1 MQRRGGIKPLF
12 LFIKGVFCKI
22 EVEGV
27 KKMKEKGFT
36 LIELLAVIVVLAII
50 ALIATPIILGVIE
63 NSRKKAFEDTG
74 YGVVDAVRHYYI
86 DKLSKDG
93 VVGEQTFTFPN
104 SGLSLSGTEPA
115 GGKAKLHADGTIEIA
130 IHNNSYCVTKG
141 KEEDAVTSTRYVEG
155 ECKLPPSSGT
165 ETLLEN
171 VGETTTRSGCTG
183 NGVLTKV
190 THDNG
195 DVDYRYQGNCP
206 NNYVNFN
213 NETWRII
220 GIFDG
225 RMKIIR
231 DERIDSAGRKW
242 DCPGGDSGSCSG
254 YKNNWETSTLKTY
267 LNGNYYDS
275 ISSEY
280 QAMID
285 DRVTWYLGGWDD
297 AAITKE
303 AIYGYERSGASDTLY
318 SGNPATSTSTKIG
331 LVYPSDYGYATTDAC
346 TKNLNSYNNTTCK
359 NNNWMFK
366 SNYSWWTI
374 APYSSNSYSAWR
386 VNSPGDVNNYSGVH
400 TSCGVRPVLY
410 LKSSVKL
417 GGGDGSSASAAYTLS
432 M

>member
-1 MQRRGGIKPLF
+1 
-12 LFIKGVFCKI
+12 
-22 EVEGV
+22 
-27 KKMKEKGFT
+27 MKEKGFT

-74 YGVVDAVRHYYI
+74 YGVVDAIRHYYI

-104 SGLSLSGTEPA
+104 SGLSISGTEPA

-155 ECKLPPSSGT
+155 ECKLPPSSGS

-171 VGETTTRSGCTG
+171 VGETTTRTGCTG
-183 NGVLTKV
+183 EGVLTKV

-195 DVDYRYQGNCP
+195 DVDYRYQGKCP

-220 GIFDG
+220 GVFDG

-231 DERIDSAGRKW
+231 DEKLTDDKAW
-242 DCPGGDSGSCSG
+242 DCKGNPAGGDRTTCTGG
-254 YKNNWETSTLKTY
+254 YSNNWETSTLKTY
-267 LNGNYYDS
+267 LSGDYYDS
-275 ISSEY
+275 IENSTTKY
-280 QAMID
+280 RDMID
-285 DRVTWYLGGWDD
+285 TGVIWYLGGNNSSV
-297 AAITKE
+297 ITKE
-303 AIYGYERSGASDTLY
+303 VMYGYERDASKAY
-318 SGNPATSTSTKIG
+318 GSNPATSTTTKIG
-331 LVYPSDYGYATTDAC
+331 LAYPSDYGYAAEEGEGKCPATNILGSNITTG
-346 TKNLNSYNNTTCK
+346 YNITGCK
-359 NNNWMFK
+359 NNNWMFQ
-366 SNYSWWTI
+366 SSYHWWLI
-374 APYSSNSYSAWR
+374 APSSFSDFNLGWCVEGKGSVLGGFEVIYS
-386 VNSPGDVNNYSGVH
+386 H
-400 TSCGVRPVLY
+400 GVRPALY
-410 LKSSVKL
+410 LKPSVKIS
-417 GGGDGSSASAAYTLS
+417 GGDGKSTDTAYTLS

>member
-1 MQRRGGIKPLF
+1 M
-12 LFIKGVFCKI
+12 
-22 EVEGV
+22 
-27 KKMKEKGFT
+27 KKKGFT

-171 VGETTTRSGCTG
+171 VGEVTTRTGCTG

-195 DVDYRYQGNCP
+195 DIDYRYQGKCP

-220 GIFDG
+220 GVFDG

-231 DERIDSAGRKW
+231 DEKLTDDKAW
-242 DCPGGDSGSCSG
+242 DCPGGDDGSCSG
-254 YKNNWETSTLKTY
+254 FKNNWETSTLKNY
-267 LNGNYYDS
+267 LSGEYYDS
-275 ISSEY
+275 IENTTTKY
-280 QAMID
+280 RDMID
-285 DRVTWYLGGWDD
+285 TSVTWHLGGTNSSS
-297 AAITKE
+297 ITKE
-303 AIYGYERSGASDTLY
+303 EIYGCERDASKVY
-318 SGNPATSTSTKIG
+318 GSNPATSTTTKIG
-331 LVYPSDYGYATTDAC
+331 LAYPSDYGYAASSEC
-346 TKNLNSYNNTTCK
+346 TKKLSLYNDSTCK
-359 NNNWMFK
+359 GNNWMFK
-366 SNYSWWTI
+366 SYSWWLIT
-374 APYSSNSYSAWR
+374 PKSTSSSDAWYVISSGFVSCYGNSIVYFS
-386 VNSPGDVNNYSGVH
+386 SD
-400 TSCGVRPVLY
+400 VRPALY
-410 LKSSVKL
+410 LKPSVKIS
-417 GGGDGSSASAAYTLS
+417 GGDGKSADTAYTLS